1 MYMNSSGFIAQLVRA
16 SHRYRE
22 VTGYNTV
29 EDPNFFLRLL
39 TELRKFRSQLLGPR
53 FIWFSLCTSYMFFY
67 GPGGNQTW
75 TCFSEN
81 RYLASDHDA
90 RYHISEKMG
99 KLLKAILLHVASF
112 LKQKSYL
119 SVTAHD
125 ELGPLLL
132 SRSTTL
138 QLILREVG
146 GE

>member
-1 MYMNSSGFIAQLVRA
+1 
-16 SHRYRE
+16 
-22 VTGYNTV
+22 
-29 EDPNFFLRLL
+29 
-39 TELRKFRSQLLGPR
+39 
-53 FIWFSLCTSYMFFY
+53 MFFY

-99 KLLKAILLHVASF
+99 KVLKAILLHLASF
-112 LKQKSYL
+112 LTQKSYL
-119 SVTAHD
+119 SVTVHD

-138 QLILREVG
+138 QLVLREVG